1 MNSDEGNN
9 SQQMHIDIPADVA
22 QGVYSNLAVVSHSTA
37 DFVVDFIRMLPGMPK
52 PQLKSRIILA
62 PEHAKRL
69 MLALA
74 DNVRKYESTFGEIA
88 LHDAPAQQGV
98 APFPLPKGK
107 A

>member
-1 MNSDEGNN
+1 
-9 SQQMHIDIPADVA
+9 
-22 QGVYSNLAVVSHSTA
+22 
-37 DFVVDFIRMLPGMPK
+37 MLPGLPQ
-52 PQLKSRIILA
+52 PQLKSRIIL
-62 PEHAKRL
+62 EHKNDKRQ